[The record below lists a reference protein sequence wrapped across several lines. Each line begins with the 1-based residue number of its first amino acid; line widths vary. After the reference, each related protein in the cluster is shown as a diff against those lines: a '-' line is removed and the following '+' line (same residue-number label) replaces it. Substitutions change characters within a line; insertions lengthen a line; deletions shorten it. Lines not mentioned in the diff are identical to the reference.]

1 MIPLDLPPSTLLLLS
16 AVLPLPIFALSHLS
30 RFTPSVLRSPSDG
43 TPRVDSENAPKGV
56 RGARERVLAI
66 LSLSETVVWMGSALW
81 GLLEGHTGWEDAGAS
96 TLVGLWWMYAGVIIL
111 ARPPLS
117 TPMSLVLFSLLEI
130 IGAAM
135 ALLTTFLHPPKYSSL
150 AVPIL
155 TNAFHLAASL
165 GLLYLVGTY
174 PLTYYPPTPP
184 STEASTTT
192 DVAAVEDPEEKN
204 RISLPSPES
213 SVTLLSWCSFEW
225 VAPLIQKGNIKG
237 RLEYRDVWSLPST
250 MTSEGVRASART
262 MGWTRLVARIFFN
275 NSLDLTMSLVLG
287 VSSSFKLLPYA
298 SPYFLKQ
305 ILTSLGSDEPGV
317 PNDPAIKT
325 SAYIYATLALLAQ
338 LLRAEVD
345 LQALWHER
353 RASIRCRT
361 QLMGE
366 VYEKALKRR
375 DLSGVVEVAEKKPDK
390 DAKGKKTKEEPKRG
404 GGSTGKIVQV
414 QLLIGGTFLY
424 QLLGWTAL
432 AGFSVLLISLPLN
445 HFLMSRRVRLH
456 RFVLAA
462 RDKRMDVL
470 NEFVQAIRFIKYSAS
485 EKHWL
490 QRVFSA
496 RNYELACFLRIR
508 LNNVLINTVWIL
520 SPDFVMLVAFACFT
534 KILKQELTVPI
545 AFTSL
550 ALFALVREPMNSL
563 PSSFTS
569 ILQTYVSV
577 ERLEAFM
584 SEPEVEPWVSSLRPD
599 EPTAPLSSKVGIEH
613 GTFRYQDTTTNNK
626 KAAAPSPIP
635 IVALDGVPQVEE
647 EAFELQDINVVFP
660 EGKLSLICGPTGS
673 GKTSVLLALLGEMDC
688 VEGEVFLP
696 KAPAHAIDEATGLFN
711 GCAYAGQLPWLQ
723 HASIKQ
729 NILFGTKLEQERY
742 DAVLD
747 ACALR
752 PDLAMFEA
760 RDEAEIGEKGL
771 TLSGGQK
778 ARVALARAIYSRA
791 KTVLL
796 DDPLSAVDMHTA
808 RHLFQKCL
816 KGPLMSG
823 RTIILITHHITLTM
837 SGADFLVQMLG
848 GRIALQGPVDEL
860 DKSAITSELVEE
872 PQEEEDVEAIAEAT
886 LEPAAEVP
894 PTETP
899 SAEAAAATLEN
910 NKLVKE
916 EGRATGRVKLQVYKT
931 YLSAGGWWTWLAIIL
946 LSIIGRF
953 SHVGAAVLQVITVL
967 TAFQASFGAA
977 RSLFERTL
985 IRVSRAPFRYYDTTP
1000 TGRIIN
1006 RFSTDFGIV
1015 DMAMTDQIRSAMA
1028 FGMAFLVNVGVIIV
1042 SFGETLHGIT
1052 VVRAFGSE
1060 RRFLQQLHENVN
1072 KMLATQYAFQV
1083 INRYLLFRFDCIGA
1097 LAVATTTYLALLADI
1112 SPGMAALAITSS
1124 QTLVQS
1130 VYWLCRM
1137 VTELEA
1143 DLNAVERVTELLN
1156 VPQEPPLEIE
1166 ATKPPAYWPSDKG
1179 GITVEDL
1186 VISYAPKLPPVIKGI
1201 SFTLNPREKV
1211 GLCTIGLQDL
1221 RGALT
1226 LIPQEAVL
1234 FSGTLRENLDQFDEH
1249 TDEECRD
1256 VLERVH
1262 MVTGTNSGT
1271 ATPLEPSAPNSD
1283 GEGSTSDETRVEGFT
1298 GRVVKLDT
1306 PVSAGGNNFS
1316 AGQRQLLAMA
1326 RALLRR
1332 SKIII
1337 MDEATASVDFETD
1350 AKIQHAIREEFADSL
1365 VLTIAHRLR
1374 TVIDYDRIMFLE
1386 QGQLLEFDTPRN
1398 LLLKEGGAFRKMC
1411 EQSSDWAELKSVV
1424 GL

>member
-1 MIPLDLPPSTLLLLS
+1 
-16 AVLPLPIFALSHLS
+16 
-30 RFTPSVLRSPSDG
+30 
-43 TPRVDSENAPKGV
+43 
-56 RGARERVLAI
+56 
-66 LSLSETVVWMGSALW
+66 
-81 GLLEGHTGWEDAGAS
+81 
-96 TLVGLWWMYAGVIIL
+96 MYAGVKAF

-117 TPMSLVLFSLLEI
+117 TPMTLVLFSFLEI
-130 IGAAM
+130 IGASIG
-135 ALLTTFLHPPKYSSL
+135 LLTTFLHPPQYSSL
-150 AVPIL
+150 TVPIL

-165 GLLYLVGTY
+165 GLFYLVGTY
-174 PLTYYPPTPP
+174 PMTYYPPTPT
-184 STEASTTT
+184 STEPYTTN
-192 DVAAVEDPEEKN
+192 VAAVEDPEEKN
-204 RISLPSPES
+204 RISLPSPEES

-225 VAPLIQKGNIKG
+225 CSPLIQKGNIKG
-237 RLEYRDVWSLPST
+237 RLEYQDVWLLPGT
-250 MTSEGVRASART
+250 MRSEDVRANART
-262 MGWTRLVARIFFN
+262 VGRTRLIPTIFAN
-275 NSLDLTMSLVLG
+275 NSLDIIMSLTLG
-287 VSSSFKLLPYA
+287 VTSSVLSYA

-305 ILTSLGSDEPGV
+305 ILTSLESD
-317 PNDPAIKT
+317 DPVVSSDPTIKT
-325 SAYIYATLALLAQ
+325 SAYIYASLALLAQ

-353 RASIRCRT
+353 RACIRCRT
-361 QLMGE
+361 QIMGE
-366 VYEKALKRR
+366 VYEKVIHCQPTDTLSLFTHPNSIDLRHSNDLMATDTKRVANQIPG
-375 DLSGVVEVAEKKPDK
+375 LS
-390 DAKGKKTKEEPKRG
+390 T
-404 GGSTGKIVQV
+404 T
-414 QLLIGGTFLY
+414 L
-424 QLLGWTAL
+424 TAPVIPHVHNT
-432 AGFSVLLISLPLN
+432 AS
-445 HFLMSRRVRLH
+445 
-456 RFVLAA
+456 
-462 RDKRMDVL
+462 
-470 NEFVQAIRFIKYSAS
+470 IRFIKYSAS

-490 QRVFSA
+490 ARVFA
-496 RNYELACFLRIR
+496 VRNHELAAFLRLR
-508 LNNVLINTVWIL
+508 LNNTLINTVWIL
-520 SPDFVMLVAFACFT
+520 SPDLVMLVALACFT
-534 KILKQELTVPI
+534 KIRGEELTVPI

-550 ALFALVREPMNSL
+550 ALFALIREPMNSL

-599 EPTAPLSSKVGIEH
+599 EPTSPLSSKVGIEH
-613 GTFRYQDTTTNNK
+613 GTFRYQDNTTNNNNK
-626 KAAAPSPIP
+626 SAATPSPLP

-647 EAFELQDINVVFP
+647 DSFELQDVNVVFP

-688 VEGEVFLP
+688 VDGQVSLP
-696 KAPAHAIDEATGLFN
+696 KEPAHAIDEATGLYN
-711 GCAYAGQLPWLQ
+711 GVAYAGQLPWLQ

-771 TLSGGQK
+771 TLSGGESSQK

-808 RHLFQKCL
+808 RHLFHKCL

-837 SGADFLVQMLG
+837 SGADYLVQMLG

-872 PQEEEDVEAIAEAT
+872 PQEEQDIEAVAEVI
-886 LEPAAEVP
+886 LEPAVEDP
-894 PTETP
+894 PTLTP
-899 SAEAAAATLEN
+899 SAKAAEAISEDN
-910 NKLVKE
+910 RLVKE

-931 YLSAGGWWTWLAIIL
+931 YLSAGGWWTWIAIIL
-946 LSIIGRF
+946 LSILGQYSRVVDRIWLKTWGESYNHSSSLYASALQQPHGF
-953 SHVGAAVLQVITVL
+953 VVQAIPLDFATNQIVLQELPSASTNVNVYLAVALMIYVGAAGFQVITVL
-967 TAFQASFGAA
+967 TAFQVGYTFTQDPKRSSNSAQIQFLKASFSAA

-985 IRVSRAPFRYYDTTP
+985 IRVSRAPFRYYDT
-1000 TGRIIN
+1000 RASRDLRRLEAN
-1006 RFSTDFGIV
+1006 
-1015 DMAMTDQIRSAMA
+1015 ARSP
-1028 FGMAFLVNVGVIIV
+1028 IYS
-1042 SFGETLHGIT
+1042 SFGETLQGIT
-1052 VVRAFGSE
+1052 HVRAFGSE
-1060 RRFLQQLHENVN
+1060 RRFLQQLHLSLD
-1072 KMLATQYAFQV
+1072 KMLASQYAFQV

-1097 LAVATTTYLALLADI
+1097 FAVTTTTYLALITGI

-1124 QTLVQS
+1124 QTLV
-1130 VYWLCRM
+1130 
-1137 VTELEA
+1137 TELEA
-1143 DLNAVERVTELLN
+1143 DLSAVERVTELLD
-1156 VPQEPPLEIE
+1156 VPQEPPLEIA

-1179 GITVEDL
+1179 GIMVEDL
-1186 VISYAPKLPPVIKGI
+1186 VISYAPNLPPVIKGV

-1262 MVTGTNSGT
+1262 MVTSTNSGT

-1350 AKIQHAIREEFADSL
+1350 AKHAIREEFADSL

-1386 QGQLLEFDTPRN
+1386 QGELLEFDTPRN